1 MIKRLPIIRH
11 VRWLILSWKV
21 ERYYAMWQQYG
32 MLPVH
37 RHRDDRVGA
46 VETGAEYVQKG
57 VGELYRRL
65 DQAGRRHR
73 DETVGQVLAEQR
85 DKLRAEFKAELERE
99 VAALRPAGPGS
110 TPSAASSGSRRCRA
124 RRPR

>member
-37 RHRDDRVGA
+37 RHRDGDRSMPS
-46 VETGAEYVQKG
+46 G
-57 VGELYRRL
+57 VASYRPSR
-65 DQAGRRHR
+65 QW
-73 DETVGQVLAEQR
+73 
-85 DKLRAEFKAELERE
+85 
-99 VAALRPAGPGS
+99 AA
-110 TPSAASSGSRRCRA
+110 
-124 RRPR
+124 